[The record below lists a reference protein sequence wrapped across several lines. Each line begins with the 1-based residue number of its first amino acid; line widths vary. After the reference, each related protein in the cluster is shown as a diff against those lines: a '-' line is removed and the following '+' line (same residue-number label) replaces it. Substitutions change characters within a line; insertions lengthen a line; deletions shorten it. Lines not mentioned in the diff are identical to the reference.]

1 MCLFTFETFL
11 NIVGHILLVQKQ
23 DLYLTSYSEYEIC
36 NIFFP
41 LVKKIFIIPLRALEL
56 PHALQKA
63 TTIVC
68 LGSE

>member
-36 NIFFP
+36 NIFFSSCEENIHYTP
-41 LVKKIFIIPLRALEL
+41 EGARTSSCITEGDNYCL
-56 PHALQKA
+56 PWF
-63 TTIVC
+63 
-68 LGSE
+68 